1 MAFCP
6 SCGTQAEGNFCPRCG
21 AAMGA
26 TPPPPPGVTPGAPPP
41 PPPVGPPAAGD
52 LAENVASALCYI
64 PLGGVLF
71 LALEPYNRNPT
82 IRFHAWQ
89 SNFYWGAA
97 FLAGIALSIFT
108 NLLSYDL
115 WRFIWRVYDGAILVG
130 WVVLMYKAYNNERW
144 VMPVIGEM
152 AQKQR

>member
-26 TPPPPPGVTPGAPPP
+26 TPPPPPGVTPGAAPPP
-41 PPPVGPPAAGD
+41 PPAGPPAAGD

-64 PLGGVLF
+64 PLGGILF

-115 WRFIWRVYDGAILVG
+115 WRFI
-130 WVVLMYKAYNNERW
+130 
-144 VMPVIGEM
+144 
-152 AQKQR
+152 

>member
-1 MAFCP
+1 MAKY
-6 SCGTQAEGNFCPRCG
+6 RD
-21 AAMGA
+21 
-26 TPPPPPGVTPGAPPP
+26 PPGTSFVASPSSVQTHFSPSRLSALSSG
-41 PPPVGPPAAGD
+41 V
-52 LAENVASALCYI
+52 AENVASALCYI
-64 PLGGVLF
+64 PLGGILF